1 MNNEF
6 LLVTFTRYGL
16 ERTIEKIDANR
27 IRVMG
32 ESQFVRQSQN
42 DAGKVTMFDYEGGPC
57 LSVGGEISYQNL
69 KWLIK
74 GITPK
79 QSQHEGLSECVLTVE
94 AKY

>member
-1 MNNEF
+1 ME
-6 LLVTFTRYGL
+6 VIKSRYGL

-27 IRVMG
+27 IRIMG

-42 DAGKVTMFDYEGGPC
+42 DAGEITMFDYEGGPC

-69 KWLIK
+69 KWLIM

>member
-1 MNNEF
+1 ME
-6 LLVTFTRYGL
+6 VIKSRYGL

-57 LSVGGEISYQNL
+57 LSVGGEISYQNT

-74 GITPK
+74 GITPNK
-79 QSQHEGLSECVLTVE
+79 SKHEGLSECVLTVE

>member
-1 MNNEF
+1 M
-6 LLVTFTRYGL
+6 
-16 ERTIEKIDANR
+16 
-27 IRVMG
+27 
-32 ESQFVRQSQN
+32 RQSQN
-42 DAGKVTMFDYEGGPC
+42 DVGEITMFDYEGGPC

-69 KWLIK
+69 KWLIM

>member
-1 MNNEF
+1 
-6 LLVTFTRYGL
+6 
-16 ERTIEKIDANR
+16 
-27 IRVMG
+27 
-32 ESQFVRQSQN
+32 
-42 DAGKVTMFDYEGGPC
+42 MFDYEGGPC

>member
-1 MNNEF
+1 ME
-6 LLVTFTRYGL
+6 VIKSRYGL
-16 ERTIEKIDANR
+16 ERTVEKIDANR

>member
-1 MNNEF
+1 ME
-6 LLVTFTRYGL
+6 VIKSRYGL

-27 IRVMG
+27 IRIMG
-32 ESQFVRQSQN
+32 ESQFVRQSKN
-42 DAGKVTMFDYEGGPC
+42 DVGEITMFDYEGGPC

-74 GITPK
+74 GITPNE
-79 QSQHEGLSECVLTVE
+79 SQHEGLSECVLTVE

>member
-1 MNNEF
+1 ME
-6 LLVTFTRYGL
+6 VIKSRYGL
-16 ERTIEKIDANR
+16 ERTLEKIDSNR